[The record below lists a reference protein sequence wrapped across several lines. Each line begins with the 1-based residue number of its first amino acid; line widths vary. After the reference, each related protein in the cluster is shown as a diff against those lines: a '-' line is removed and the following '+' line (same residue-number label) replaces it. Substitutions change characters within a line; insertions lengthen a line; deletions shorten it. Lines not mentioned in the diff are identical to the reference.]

1 MILFVCHSGSFTR
14 PDYDNAMHTLIKRY
28 IRVGY
33 SSVIAPMWSL
43 NTEILSTWLSTFMRE
58 VTSGQ
63 FVIDALFQANIAV
76 KEEYIC
82 PEVYACLHLF
92 GNPFLQI
99 AKKTI

>member
-1 MILFVCHSGSFTR
+1 
-14 PDYDNAMHTLIKRY
+14 
-28 IRVGY
+28 
-33 SSVIAPMWSL
+33 
-43 NTEILSTWLSTFMRE
+43 MRE

-63 FVIDALFQANIAV
+63 FVIDALFQANMAV

-99 AKKTI
+99 AEKPILEIKEETL